1 MSKKK
6 QLNRLKFSR
15 REKRGS
21 LLLLAIVVALFV
33 LPKLFNAHTK
43 PLSVSLTEEEMEA
56 QNQFKKVSYEKK
68 NYKKNYNNYNNNS
81 NKYQNNQKKDKPM
94 PTAPFDP
101 DTMSAASWQNLGLSE
116 KQSEVL
122 ISYKN
127 RSGGFYE
134 IDQLY
139 KAYVLDS
146 TNVTAWKPFLV
157 FNKRKPIEKK
167 IELNSATQEELVSL
181 KGIGEKLSER
191 IIKHR
196 EKIGGFQN
204 LDQLSEVYG
213 LSPETIAN
221 IKPKVV
227 VDIKNII
234 QLNINEID
242 IKTLAAHPYV
252 SYNTAKLIVNYREQH
267 GAYEK
272 AEDLLKIYGIE
283 AEELSKLKPYIKFA
297 P

>member
-272 AEDLLKIYGIE
+272 PEDLLKIYGIE

>member
-1 MSKKK
+1 
-6 QLNRLKFSR
+6 
-15 REKRGS
+15 
-21 LLLLAIVVALFV
+21 
-33 LPKLFNAHTK
+33 
-43 PLSVSLTEEEMEA
+43 
-56 QNQFKKVSYEKK
+56 
-68 NYKKNYNNYNNNS
+68 
-81 NKYQNNQKKDKPM
+81 M
-94 PTAPFDP
+94 PTAYFDP
-101 DTMSAASWQNLGLSE
+101 DTMSVASWQNLGLSE

-167 IELNSATQEELVSL
+167 IELNSANQEELVSL

-191 IIKHR
+191 IIKYR

-272 AEDLLKIYGIE
+272 PEDLLKIYGIE

>member
-21 LLLLAIVVALFV
+21 LFLLAIILALFV
-33 LPKLFNAHTK
+33 IPKLFNAHTK

-56 QNQFKKVSYEKK
+56 QNQFKKASYEKK
-68 NYKKNYNNYNNNS
+68 NYKKNYNNYNN
-81 NKYQNNQKKDKPM
+81 KYQNNQKKDKPM
-94 PTAPFDP
+94 PTALFDP

-167 IELNSATQEELVSL
+167 IELNTATQEELVSL

-191 IIKHR
+191 IIKYR

-213 LSPETIAN
+213 LSPETIKN
-221 IKPKVV
+221 ITPKVV

-272 AEDLLKIYGIE
+272 PEDLLKIYGIE